1 VTGQPEPRLEFC
13 QFCGA
18 PRPDPLQEKCSQC
31 GGQLLHAS
39 EVSLGRAP
47 SLVSGPGRM
56 GRPSRTRIMFGLGAV
71 GLVAV
76 LCAAAVLAGAHGG
89 AGRGTAPG
97 GTATAVP
104 SPTGFVYQDVFD
116 TVNGLS
122 VDRACHSATLLADGR
137 VLIAG
142 GISGKEVLSTA
153 ELYDPTLGTF
163 AATGRMIAGRSSAT
177 ATLLADGLVL
187 IAGGAF
193 DALGTAP
200 LLSAELYDPKTGSF
214 TSTGSMTVPRTGHTA
229 TLLPGGRVLIAGG
242 RVDPDGHVVDWAD
255 LYDPESG
262 TFSPTGSMTVPRTG
276 HTATLL
282 ADGRVLVAGGSDG
295 LRGLASTE
303 LYDPTSGTFSPSGSM
318 VSPRTDHTAT
328 PLRGGSLLIAGGV
341 DAHGNAIASAEL
353 YDPKTGLASATGP
366 LMVPRYDHTATL
378 LRDGRVLMTGGRT
391 TSGGSESSEAEYYDP
406 TGRFF
411 YRSPLM
417 TMSVSRAS
425 HTATLLSDGSV
436 LIIGGWDGT
445 GASANAQVE
454 IYK

>member
-1 VTGQPEPRLEFC
+1 
-13 QFCGA
+13 
-18 PRPDPLQEKCSQC
+18 
-31 GGQLLHAS
+31 
-39 EVSLGRAP
+39 
-47 SLVSGPGRM
+47 
-56 GRPSRTRIMFGLGAV
+56 
-71 GLVAV
+71 
-76 LCAAAVLAGAHGG
+76 
-89 AGRGTAPG
+89 
-97 GTATAVP
+97 
-104 SPTGFVYQDVFD
+104 
-116 TVNGLS
+116 
-122 VDRACHSATLLADGR
+122 
-137 VLIAG
+137 
-142 GISGKEVLSTA
+142 
-153 ELYDPTLGTF
+153 
-163 AATGRMIAGRSSAT
+163 
-177 ATLLADGLVL
+177 
-187 IAGGAF
+187 
-193 DALGTAP
+193 
-200 LLSAELYDPKTGSF
+200 
-214 TSTGSMTVPRTGHTA
+214 
-229 TLLPGGRVLIAGG
+229 
-242 RVDPDGHVVDWAD
+242 
-255 LYDPESG
+255 
-262 TFSPTGSMTVPRTG
+262 
-276 HTATLL
+276 
-282 ADGRVLVAGGSDG
+282 
-295 LRGLASTE
+295 
-303 LYDPTSGTFSPSGSM
+303 M